1 MFALLAAADGLLAQL
16 ADWDTNAFLLL
27 NGLHSPLADTIMRQ
41 VSSTW
46 VLAPV
51 HLLVLTAIF
60 HRRGWRARGAL
71 LAVLLLVI
79 AVDLA
84 GAHLIK
90 DLAQRPRPSQEESL
104 AGVVHLLGGRR
115 GSTFGFAS
123 THTAYAFALA
133 GYAGLLLRH
142 RGLTRLVFAW
152 ALIVGYSRIYIG
164 LHYPGDV
171 LAGAAWGATVA
182 LGVWWF
188 GVRLGQ
194 RSLARAF
201 SGPARPQLLDPAAPA
216 SHSSSAA

>member
-1 MFALLAAADGLLAQL
+1 MFAPLAVADGLLAQL
-16 ADWDTNAFLLL
+16 ADWDTTAFLLL
-27 NGLHSPLADTIMRQ
+27 NGLHSPFVDAIMRQ
-41 VSSTW
+41 VSGTW
-46 VLAPV
+46 VLVLV
-51 HLLVLTAIF
+51 HLLVLAAIAR
-60 HRRGWRARGAL
+60 RRGWHTRGAL
-71 LAVLLLVI
+71 FAVLLLVI

-90 DLAQRPRPSQEESL
+90 DFVRRPRPSREESL

-133 GYAGLLLRH
+133 AYAWLLRH
-142 RGLTRLVFAW
+142 HRITRIIFGW
-152 ALIVGYSRIYIG
+152 ALLVGYSRIYIG

-182 LGVWWF
+182 LGVWW
-188 GVRLGQ
+188 VSARLGQ
-194 RSLARAF
+194 PSPARAF
-201 SGPARPQLLDPAAPA
+201 PGRTRPQPLGSTASA